1 MYEICCRLDKI
12 IFGFRSDLPPDLD
25 EGDTNN
31 TDIFTDN
38 GFGNLLFFRSF
49 DLSPNRVLG

>member
-1 MYEICCRLDKI
+1 MRFVLRLDKI
-12 IFGFRSDLPPDLD
+12 IFGFGFELLPDLD

-38 GFGNLLFFRSF
+38 GFGNLLFFKLF
-49 DLSPNRVLG
+49 DLY